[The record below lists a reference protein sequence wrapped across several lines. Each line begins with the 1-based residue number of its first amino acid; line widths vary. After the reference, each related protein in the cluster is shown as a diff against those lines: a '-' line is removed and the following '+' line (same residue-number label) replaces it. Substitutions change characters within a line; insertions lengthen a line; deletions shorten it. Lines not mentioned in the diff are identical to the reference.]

1 MDVYQ
6 NQAQYTVMFI
16 SEAYRQKLWTNHERQ
31 SAQARAFQ
39 EAQEYILPARFDD
52 TEIPGVLLTIGYID
66 LRERSPEQ
74 LASLITKK
82 LVSAGGTVPSEH
94 VRKDFS
100 TIRTQPNPSPTV
112 FNVRIADDEGR
123 PIPGCMVVAVA
134 DNNTTLQATTGE
146 NGDASISVQT
156 RRK

>member
-66 LRERSPEQ
+66 LKERSPEQ
-74 LASLITKK
+74 LASLITK
-82 LVSAGGTVPSEH
+82 
-94 VRKDFS
+94 
-100 TIRTQPNPSPTV
+100 
-112 FNVRIADDEGR
+112 
-123 PIPGCMVVAVA
+123 
-134 DNNTTLQATTGE
+134 
-146 NGDASISVQT
+146 
-156 RRK
+156 